1 MIGNQ
6 RVAVAADDDGLLDM
20 QLKWLRQLTEY
31 SEWLKEA
38 IDDDNEENIDKESRH
53 AVSVEFDRVLAR
65 PISLM
70 KVFLGDE
77 PELDGRTMG
86 NPIFQPE
93 YVFIVQDNLEKA
105 SWMEG
110 TWATQFSNMTSCLA
124 SSTCGRTSL
133 GC

>member
-20 QLKWLRQLTEY
+20 QLKWLRQLTE
-31 SEWLKEA
+31 A
-38 IDDDNEENIDKESRH
+38 IDESFDIDDIEENIDKESRH